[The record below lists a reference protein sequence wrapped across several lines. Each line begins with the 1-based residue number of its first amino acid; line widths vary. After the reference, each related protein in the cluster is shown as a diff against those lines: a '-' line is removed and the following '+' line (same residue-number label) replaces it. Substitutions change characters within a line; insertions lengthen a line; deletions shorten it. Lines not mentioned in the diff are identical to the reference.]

1 MRSLRLE
8 PARNL
13 LGNLTLAELQR
24 LCERQGFECRGQ
36 KAAVIDQI
44 ATRLD
49 IVEIADVLLAM
60 FAKRKPA
67 GARAEVR
74 LDEETRLSG
83 DVAVHVLPR
92 AKAGQGR
99 LMLETGD
106 RCLQLRLGNVP
117 LFLENRAPVVA
128 ADAGSVSHDLM
139 FDGFVARRRLHPA
152 AGRDPS
158 KDRPFIIDEGGYG
171 LRNGRLRFDLRKTG
185 LISWRIELLRWSAR
199 GNRPEYL
206 LRPIA

>member
-13 LGNLTLAELQR
+13 LSNLTLAEL
-24 LCERQGFECRGQ
+24 ERFCGRHGIECRGQ

-49 IVEIADVLLAM
+49 VVEIADALLTV
-60 FAKRKPA
+60 FPKRKPA

-74 LDEETRLSG
+74 LDEEPRLSG

-99 LMLETGD
+99 LMLATAD
-106 RCLQLRLGNVP
+106 RCIQLRLGNIP

-128 ADAGSVSHDLM
+128 ADAGSVSCDLM

-152 AGRDPS
+152 AGRAPS
-158 KDRPFIIDEGGYG
+158 RDRPFIIDEGGYG
-171 LRNGRLRFDLRKTG
+171 LRNGRLRFDLQKTG
-185 LISWRIELLRWSAR
+185 LISWHVDLLRWSAR
-199 GNRPEYL
+199 GSRPEYL